1 MMQFRTGHTLR
12 LGRSAILSGLWK
24 IALALALVI
33 LILTCAVPVYA
44 RSYPHIGKVD
54 VKEFADVVQITVSSS
69 SPVAIH
75 DGRLGDRYLIFDMY
89 GSLALRERK
98 RVHVGDG
105 GLRTIRCGWYRS
117 SPPIARIVVGTTS
130 AREYSVRTGDGK
142 CTRVIKVWK
151 EGATARPGK
160 GELAGPS
167 ARPIPGGAVQ
177 TDDRAAAKPVI
188 TPMPKAMVLGSSEVL
203 AAPKVEMK
211 APAVRLVSLDFVA
224 SDIHDVLKALA
235 IQGGVNIVAS
245 PDVKGNVTVSLNR
258 VTVEEALKLIT
269 NVSGFRFQQ
278 IEGSYV
284 VGTADNMKA
293 VTAGSSGPQE
303 SVTQVATIVYA
314 DAPTLAKM
322 LQAQFPGI
330 DVTSSAGAQKDVKGP
345 VVLVLAG
352 PKGAVEGAKAL
363 AETIEASF
371 AQTAAES
378 VFETCEVK
386 YADITEAAALLT
398 ASLPKLKVS
407 VGPMQ
412 GFNLKCPTAVA
423 MGADQTGGG
432 TTGMATGAQTSTG
445 TGSDKAPSKTL
456 ILQGPESEV
465 QRAKAFLAKIDLPQP
480 QIMIEARVVDI
491 SDTGSEDLGIQWGD
505 KGILDQPTFT
515 ETRSSG
521 TDALTI
527 GRMDRTPLQI
537 QATLKALVQSGKGKV
552 LASPNVLAIDGK
564 PASAFIGDEVKYVI
578 RVEQTQ
584 TGTNVMTET
593 ARVGVQLHTIS
604 RINSDG
610 YITMNLHP
618 EVSVITKWIDTP
630 AGLSLPEIA
639 RRFVESTVRV
649 KDGETIVIGGLIRD
663 EDIKSM
669 SGVPFLKDLPIIGEF
684 FKSRST
690 TKSHSEIMM
699 FITPRVLSS
708 V

>member
-1 MMQFRTGHTLR
+1 MQFKTGHTLR
-12 LGRSAILSGLWK
+12 LDRSAILSGLWK
-24 IALALALVI
+24 VALALALVT
-33 LILTCAVPVYA
+33 LILTCAVPVHA
-44 RSYPHIGKVD
+44 RGYPNIGKVD
-54 VKEFADVVQITVSSS
+54 VKEYADLVQITVSSS

-75 DGRLGDRYLIFDMY
+75 DARLGDRYLVFDLY

-98 RVHVGDG
+98 RVRVGDG

-130 AREYSVRTGDGK
+130 VREYSVQTVAGSRVK
-142 CTRVIKVWK
+142 VIKVWK
-151 EGATARPGK
+151 EGATARPGRI
-160 GELAGPS
+160 EPAGPS
-167 ARPIPGGAVQ
+167 GKPIPGGAVQ
-177 TDDRAAAKPVI
+177 SEDRADVTPVI
-188 TPMPKAMVLGSSEVL
+188 TPIPKPVVV
-203 AAPKVEMK
+203 AATQQS
-211 APAVRLVSLDFVA
+211 PAVAVKSAMGPRLVSLDFVA

-245 PDVKGNVTVSLNR
+245 PDVKGNVTVSLTR
-258 VTVEEALKLIT
+258 VTVEEALKLVT

-284 VGTADNMKA
+284 VGTAENLKA
-293 VTAGSSGPQE
+293 LAGGSSGPQE
-303 SVTQVATIVYA
+303 SATQVVTIVYA
-314 DAPTLAKM
+314 DAPAVAKM
-322 LQAQFPGI
+322 LAAQFPGI
-330 DVTSSAGAQKDVKGP
+330 DVASSAAAQKDAKGP
-345 VVLVLAG
+345 VVLVLMG

-378 VFETCEVK
+378 VFETYEVK
-386 YADITEAAALLT
+386 YADIAEVATLLAAAL
-398 ASLPKLKVS
+398 PKVKVS

-423 MGADQTGGG
+423 MGTDQTGSG
-432 TTGMATGAQTSTG
+432 TAGMMGQQASTG
-445 TGSDKAPSKTL
+445 TATDNKAPAKTL
-456 ILQGPESEV
+456 ILQGPEAEV
-465 QRAKAFLAKIDLPQP
+465 QKAKAFLAKLDLPQP
-480 QIMIEARVVDI
+480 QIMIEAKVVDI
-491 SDTGSEDLGIQWGD
+491 SDSGSQDFGIQWGD
-505 KGILDQPTFT
+505 KGVLDQTSFT

-521 TDALTI
+521 DNALTI

-537 QATLKALVQSGKGKV
+537 QATLKALVTSGKGKV

-584 TGTNVMTET
+584 IGVNVMTET

-618 EVSVITKWIDTP
+618 EVSVITKWVDTP

-639 RRFVESTVRV
+639 RRYVESTVRV

-669 SGVPFLKDLPIIGEF
+669 AGVPFLRDLPIIGEF
-684 FKSRST
+684 FKYRST

-708 V
+708 SE